1 MHNATTSRVID
12 STRIFKRFCS
22 FSVFLLGLVGGE
34 ISGIR
39 LSATGWK
46 GKRRQNNGGKGRK
59 KEKNSNVLEWKAPN
73 YYQLFSW
80 NNRSLYTTSGLHYKI
95 NVLETPF
102 NCLASFISTRV
113 GLRVEFTSVEGIFTW
128 YIIGS
133 KIMAAYTA

>member
-1 MHNATTSRVID
+1 
-12 STRIFKRFCS
+12 FCS

-39 LSATGWK
+39 LSATAWK
-46 GKRRQNNGGKGRK
+46 GEKATKQWWKGRK
-59 KEKNSNVLEWKAPN
+59 KERKKNNNVLEWKSTKN

-102 NCLASFISTRV
+102 NCLASFVSTRV
-113 GLRVEFTSVEGIFTW
+113 GLRVEFTVCRRDFQW
-128 YIIGS
+128 HIIG
-133 KIMAAYTA
+133 I